1 MKLTTKLIASFILT
15 VLIPTATLG
24 YLSYG
29 SVRYAFEKQTLK
41 DLILVVEPINLCT
54 YSRNVLYF
62 VFN

>member
-1 MKLTTKLIASFILT
+1 MKLTAKLIASFILT

-41 DLILVVEPINLCT
+41 DLILVAEPINLCI